1 VKAQPILL
9 FLYKV
14 RSSLKEI
21 LNYKSDQ
28 GKIEIQFLLVID
40 NDTRN
45 VNCHVQE
52 WCV

>member
-1 VKAQPILL
+1 
-9 FLYKV
+9 V

-28 GKIEIQFLLVID
+28 GKIEIQFLLDID

-45 VNCHVQE
+45 VNCYCGGGCFLE
-52 WCV
+52 